1 MTGEELIDMAKKESK
16 TVDYDIVIGLEVHC
30 QLASKTKIFCGC
42 STEFGKTPNS
52 QVCPVCAGLPGTL
65 PVLNEKVFEYGMR
78 AILALGGKVAPL
90 VKFDRKNYFY
100 PDLPK
105 GYQISQFD
113 KPIGIGGGIEIEN
126 EDGPKYINLT
136 RLHLEEDAGKLTH
149 QPNGESLVDLNRA
162 GVPLAEIVSEP
173 ELKTPEEAYQY
184 LTNMKAILKASGV
197 SNCDMEKGQLRCDAN
212 ISLRKTANDP
222 FGDRAEIKNV
232 NSFKYVR
239 AALEYEIKR
248 QAKILDEGGVI
259 TQETRLWNAV
269 EGKTYSMRTKE
280 NAHDYR
286 YFPDPDLVPFEVDAK
301 IVQSIK
307 ASMPELPAQ
316 KCIRLVEEF
325 GLSPY
330 DTKQLVTNEYL
341 CILFEQLAAKY
352 KNYKSLVNWL
362 LGVVAA
368 AANEQ
373 GCEIDALEMNADQ
386 FIEILQLVDVGTIS
400 LKVAKEE
407 VFPIF
412 LKEHTAPQVIIQT
425 KGLAQI
431 SDFGAIEKQADEV
444 IANNPKSISDYK
456 SGKTNALMFLVGQ
469 VMRGSKGKANPN
481 MVKEMLEK
489 KLSQISVD

>member
-1 MTGEELIDMAKKESK
+1 MAKKESK

-113 KPIGIGGGIEIEN
+113 KPIGVGGGIEIEN
-126 EDGPKYINLT
+126 EGGPKFINLT

-212 ISLRKTANDP
+212 ISLRKTVNDP

-239 AALEYEIKR
+239 AALEYEIQR
-248 QAKILDEGGVI
+248 QAKILDEGETI
-259 TQETRLWNAV
+259 IQETRLWNAA

-286 YFPDPDLVPFEVDAK
+286 YFPDPDLVPFEVDMK
-301 IVQSIK
+301 MVQSIK
-307 ASMPELPAQ
+307 ESMPELPAQ

-330 DTKQLVTNEYL
+330 DTKQLVTHESL
-341 CILFEQLAAKY
+341 CILFEQLATKY

-368 AANEQ
+368 AANEKS
-373 GCEIDALEMNADQ
+373 CEIDGLGMDADQ
-386 FIEILQLVDVGTIS
+386 FIEILELVDAGTIS

-407 VFPIF
+407 VFPVF
-412 LKEHTAPQVIIQT
+412 LKEHTPPQAIIKA

-431 SDFGAIEKQADEV
+431 SDVGAIEKQADEV
-444 IANNPKSISDYK
+444 IANNPKSVSDYK

-489 KLSQISVD
+489 KLS